1 MSNVYIQEPPTTGK
15 VLMKTSVGDIEIE
28 LWAKETPKACRN
40 FIQLCMEGYYD
51 NTIFHRVVKG
61 FIVQGGDPTGTGEG
75 GESIYGAPFKDEFHT
90 RLRFCRRGL
99 LASANAG
106 KDDNG
111 SQFFFT
117 LAATPELQ
125 NKHTIFGKV
134 IGETLYNMLK
144 LEEALVD
151 EDDRPIYP
159 QKILK
164 TEILNNPFV
173 DITPRIESKK
183 NSDAKESKKEK
194 KTGVKNFKLLSF
206 GEEAEEDEEES
217 VILNKQL
224 NNKAKSAHDRLSDP
238 KLSSQPVID
247 TSEPPNK
254 KLKESDD
261 VDSESDDNALQSSE
275 QIAAIAK
282 EKSEMTERVKNKLK
296 KSKKTSES
304 TKTGSTKAIDNENV
318 EEEEEYNFGKEL
330 YEERKKKVEAI
341 KKEIRDLK
349 RTVQNEK
356 KEKEADKKIENDKQ
370 EQKRKQSEMLKDYLQ
385 TQEEYKKAKQK
396 IPAKGKTREDFTL
409 NLLSK
414 FRNKLQDTKECT
426 KSGSS
431 TMKDVEDEEGEA
443 KDDVEDE
450 LWMAHILRC
459 EEKAPV
465 LAKDASTKDDD
476 WFEIYDP
483 RNPLNKRR
491 RGESTNSSRDGK
503 KDKSHSRRR

>member
-40 FIQLCMEGYYD
+40 FIQLCMENYYD

-61 FIVQGGDPTGTGEG
+61 FIVQGGDPTSTGEG
-75 GESIYGAPFKDEFHT
+75 GESIYGSPFKDEFHT

-99 LASANAG
+99 LAMANAG

-151 EDDRPIYP
+151 ENDRPLYP

-173 DITPRIESKK
+173 DISPRIESKK
-183 NSDAKESKKEK
+183 NNDLKESKKEK
-194 KTGVKNFKLLSF
+194 KAGVKNFKLLSF

-224 NNKAKSAHDRLSDP
+224 NNKSKSAHDCLSDP
-238 KLSSQPVID
+238 KLSSQPVTD
-247 TSEPPNK
+247 STEPPNK
-254 KLKESDD
+254 RLKESDD
-261 VDSESDDNALQSSE
+261 VDSESDNDTSQSSE
-275 QIAAIAK
+275 TMAAIAK
-282 EKSEMTERVKNKLK
+282 EKSEVTERIKNKLK
-296 KSKKTSES
+296 GGKKTSDSKEIEP
-304 TKTGSTKAIDNENV
+304 TKVTDNDNV
-318 EEEEEYNFGKEL
+318 EEEEEYYFGKERH
-330 YEERKKKVEAI
+330 EERKRKMNAI

-356 KEKEADKKIENDKQ
+356 KEKEADKKLEDDKE
-370 EQKRKQSEMLKDYLQ
+370 EQKRKQSEILKDYLQ

-396 IPAKGKTREDFTL
+396 LPAKGKTREDFTL
-409 NLLSK
+409 NLLNK
-414 FRNKLQDTKECT
+414 FRNKLQDTKGCT
-426 KSGSS
+426 KGNTS
-431 TMKDVEDEEGEA
+431 TTKEEES
-443 KDDVEDE
+443 KDDGDDE

-465 LAKDASTKDDD
+465 LAKDASTKNDD

-491 RGESTNSSRDGK
+491 RGESTNSSKDSK